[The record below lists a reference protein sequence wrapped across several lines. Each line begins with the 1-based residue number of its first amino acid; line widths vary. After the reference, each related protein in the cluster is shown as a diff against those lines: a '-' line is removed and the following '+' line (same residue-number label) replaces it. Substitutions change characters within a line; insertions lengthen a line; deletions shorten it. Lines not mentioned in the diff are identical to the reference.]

1 MTVKQSVLAI
11 SAVHWEME
19 SRDWQSGR
27 LLQGLKTLLLTLLEV
42 HVVQAVGEQEFSSP
56 CVFVSLEDDAVAG
69 TCGISSSKEG
79 SVQGL

>member
-27 LLQGLKTLLLTLLEV
+27 LLQGLKTPLLTLLEV
-42 HVVQAVGEQEFSSP
+42 HVVQAVGEQEFCSP
-56 CVFVSLEDDAVAG
+56 RVFVSLEDDAVAG